1 MLTTIMDQLHVEWEG
16 CNTAVRPE
24 VIVLS
29 DDNATQVTGIVKKLL
44 LLLIRGYS
52 YLISPLLGNNCRYYP
67 SCSAY
72 TREAIEVHGAL
83 KGLWMGIKRIS
94 RCHPFHEGGYDPVP
108 GTEDRREKEN

>member
-1 MLTTIMDQLHVEWEG
+1 MDQLHVEWEG

-72 TREAIEVHGAL
+72 TREAIEGHGAL

-108 GTEDRREKEN
+108 GKEDRREKEN